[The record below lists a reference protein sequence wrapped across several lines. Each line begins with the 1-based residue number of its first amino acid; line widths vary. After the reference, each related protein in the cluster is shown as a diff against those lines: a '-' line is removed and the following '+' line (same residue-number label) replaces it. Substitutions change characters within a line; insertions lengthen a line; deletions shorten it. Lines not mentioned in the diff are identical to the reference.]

1 MAEEPSYTFEE
12 ANALIPQV
20 RAVLLQLAIEKQ
32 RFDEALAAL
41 HAEHAAH
48 ATAGSNGSHA
58 DVEEREAALAQVGEG
73 IKGLL
78 ALLESLGVQVRDL
91 ESGLVDIPTQRD
103 GVRAWLCWRLSDA
116 ELGFWHSTS
125 EGFANRKPW

>member
-1 MAEEPSYTFEE
+1 MSEEPSYTFDE
-12 ANALIPQV
+12 ARALIPQV
-20 RAVLLQLAIEKQ
+20 RAVLLQLAIEKR
-32 RFDEALAAL
+32 RFDEALTAL

-48 ATAGSNGSHA
+48 AAAGADGSHV
-58 DVEEREAALAQVGEG
+58 DVEQREAALAQVGEG

-91 ESGLVDIPTQRD
+91 DSGLVDIPTRRD
-103 GVRAWLCWRLSDA
+103 GAPVWLCWRLSDA
-116 ELGFWHSTS
+116 DLAFWHSTS